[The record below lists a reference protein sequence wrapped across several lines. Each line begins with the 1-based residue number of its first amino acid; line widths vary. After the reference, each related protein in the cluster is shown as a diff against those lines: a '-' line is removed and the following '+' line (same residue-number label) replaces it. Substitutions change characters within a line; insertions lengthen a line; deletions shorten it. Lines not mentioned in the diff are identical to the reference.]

1 MSENLPERTVERLSE
16 YRRMLLRNFYQG
28 DNTKTHIYSHELAS
42 LHGITAVQVRRDL
55 MLIGFSSDTKKGYNI
70 KELIGFIDSILET
83 KETTNVA
90 VVGMGN
96 MARALTSYFNGKR
109 TKLKIVASF
118 DTDPEK
124 VGAIISGVTCYDIKS
139 LVEIVQRENIKI
151 LILTL
156 PSSQV
161 APIMDDIVAS
171 GVKGILNFTA
181 WSLNFDKHVD
191 IYVQD
196 YDIITLL
203 EKIAYFSKDNN
214 ESI

>member
-16 YRRMLLRNFYQG
+16 YRRMLLRNFRQG
-28 DNTKTHIYSHELAS
+28 DTKKTHIYSHELAL

-70 KELIGFIDSILET
+70 KELIDFIAHILEA
-83 KETTNVA
+83 KEITNVA

-109 TKLKIVASF
+109 TKLKIIASF

-124 VGAIISGVTCYDIKS
+124 VGAIISGVHCYNINR
-139 LVEIVQRENIKI
+139 LIEIVKRDNIKI

-161 APIMDDIVAS
+161 ASIMEDIVAS
-171 GVKGILNFTA
+171 GVRGILNFTA
-181 WSLNFDKHVD
+181 WSLNFDEDVD

-203 EKIAYFSKDNN
+203 EKIAYFSKENN

>member
-118 DTDPEK
+118 DMDPEK
-124 VGAIISGVTCYDIKS
+124 VGAIISGVHCYDIKS
-139 LVEIVQRENIKI
+139 LVEVVKRENIKI

-203 EKIAYFSKDNN
+203 EKIAYFSKDSN

>member
-124 VGAIISGVTCYDIKS
+124 VGAIISGVHCYDIKS
-139 LVEIVQRENIKI
+139 LVQVVKRENIKI

-203 EKIAYFSKDNN
+203 EKIAYFSKDSN

>member
-118 DTDPEK
+118 DTDLEK

>member
-16 YRRMLLRNFYQG
+16 YRRMLLRNISSGNSQ
-28 DNTKTHIYSHELAS
+28 KTHIYSHELAS

-70 KELIGFIDSILET
+70 KELIDFIANILEP

-90 VVGMGN
+90 VIGMGN
-96 MARALTSYFNGKR
+96 MAKALTSYFNGKR
-109 TKLKIVASF
+109 TKLKISASF
-118 DTDPEK
+118 DIDPEK
-124 VGAIISGVTCYDIKS
+124 VGAIISGVHCYDIKQ
-139 LVEIVQRENIKI
+139 LVEVVKMKDVKV

-156 PSSQV
+156 PSLQV
-161 APIMDDIVAS
+161 APIIEDIVAS

-181 WSLNFDKHVD
+181 CSLNFGKDVD
-191 IYVQD
+191 IFVQD

-203 EKIAYFSKDNN
+203 EKIAYFTKDKN
-214 ESI
+214 EDI

>member
-118 DTDPEK
+118 DMDPEK
-124 VGAIISGVTCYDIKS
+124 VGAIISGVHCYDIKS
-139 LVEIVQRENIKI
+139 LVEVVKRENIKI

-203 EKIAYFSKDNN
+203 EKIAYFSKDSN
-214 ESI
+214 ENI

>member
-16 YRRMLLRNFYQG
+16 YRRMLLRNFYRG

-70 KELIGFIDSILET
+70 KELIGFIDNILET

-124 VGAIISGVTCYDIKS
+124 VGAIISGTHCYDIKS
-139 LVEIVQRENIKI
+139 LVEIVKRENIKI

-181 WSLNFDKHVD
+181 WSLNFDNHVD

-203 EKIAYFSKDNN
+203 EKIAYFSKENN
-214 ESI
+214 EGI